1 MAKRRNFGTIRKLPS
16 DRYQASYVAPD
27 DIRCNAPRTFQT
39 KTDASAWLSTIDAD
53 ISRGQWISPKNEEK
67 RTSSMQ
73 KLSDY
78 LESHI
83 ELQITSSGQ
92 PIQETTKETYR
103 RIAKNHLG
111 ELADM
116 PINQIRKTDVDNWF
130 SKLAKTG
137 KSTTAGKAYTLVS
150 TVMKRAVDDDLISKN
165 PCSIKGARTASSNK
179 KIDIPTPREIARI
192 LNAINPRLRL
202 LVILQAFGGLRWGE
216 VTALTH
222 KDLYKVS
229 VGGEEVYE
237 IDVNKAVKF
246 VSGAFVVGLPK
257 TQYSIRKVQLSSE
270 LTPLIESELESR
282 ADQTA
287 DALLIKG
294 EKTEFL
300 RHDVF
305 ANNWR
310 RALKRAGLSDKRF
323 TGHGLR
329 HYAGTYFAK
338 AGGNL
343 PEIKKWIGD
352 NSTVAVARYLHSTDR
367 ANKIANQMEIDYAV
381 LDPEL
386 LEQESK

>member
-16 DRYQASYVAPD
+16 GRYQASYVAPD
-27 DIRCNAPRTFQT
+27 DIRYNGPRTFQT
-39 KTDASAWLSTIDAD
+39 KTDASAWLSSIDVD
-53 ISRGQWISPKNEEK
+53 ISRGLWVSPKSEAK
-67 RTSSMQ
+67 RATSMQ

-83 ELQITSSGQ
+83 ELQITFNGQ
-92 PIQETTKETYR
+92 PIQESTKETYR

-111 ELADM
+111 ELAEM
-116 PINQIRKTDVDNWF
+116 PINQIRKTDIDNWF

-179 KIDIPTPREIARI
+179 KIDIPTPREIAKI
-192 LNAINPRLRL
+192 LDAINPRLRL
-202 LVILQAFGGLRWGE
+202 LIILQAFGGLRWGE
-216 VTALTH
+216 VTALTR
-222 KDLYKVS
+222 KDLYKVL
-229 VGGEEVYE
+229 VGTDEVYE

-246 VSGAFVVGLPK
+246 VQGAFVLGAPK
-257 TQYSIRKVQLSSE
+257 TQYSIRTVQLSSE
-270 LTPLIESELESR
+270 LTGLIDRELASQPSL
-282 ADQTA
+282 DTNS
-287 DALLIKG
+287 LIVKG

-310 RALKRAGLSDKRF
+310 RALKRAGLSDRKL

-367 ANKIANQMEIDYAV
+367 ANTIANQMEIDYAV
-381 LDPEL
+381 MEPEL
-386 LEQESK
+386 LK